1 MPKFIFAYHGGKMPE
16 TQEEGEQVMAQW
28 MEWLG
33 GLGEAV
39 VDGGNPVGPSS
50 TVHPDGSVTCDGG
63 SNPLSGY
70 SLVSADSIEQATEIA
85 KSCPILQAEGSVE
98 VAEAIDM

>member
-1 MPKFIFAYHGGKMPE
+1 MPKYVFAYHGGKMPE
-16 TQEEGEQVMAQW
+16 TEEEGAQVMAQW
-28 MEWLG
+28 MDWLG

-50 TVHPDGSVTCDGG
+50 TVHSDGSITCDGG

-70 SLVSADSIEQATEIA
+70 SLISADSIEEATAIA
-85 KSCPILQAEGSVE
+85 KGCPILQAEGSVE